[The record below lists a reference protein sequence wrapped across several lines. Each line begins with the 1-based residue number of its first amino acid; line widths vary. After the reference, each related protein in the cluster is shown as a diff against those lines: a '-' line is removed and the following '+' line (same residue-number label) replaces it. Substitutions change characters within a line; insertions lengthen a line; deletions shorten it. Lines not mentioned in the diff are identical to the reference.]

1 MILATVL
8 FPLISSYLVEPWL
21 LAIYGKVTLL
31 AQENVM
37 IMLIMLFLLMVL
49 PISTMYYKKDHRQLK
64 PYMGG
69 MTTTDRMHFTGAIG
83 IDREVTLGNY
93 YLENYFGENKMSKIG
108 IPLCI
113 ILLGVMFAGV
123 AYAGLVH

>member
-1 MILATVL
+1 MVLATVL

-21 LAIYGKVTLL
+21 LAIYGQVTLL
-31 AQENVM
+31 AQENVA
-37 IMLIMLFLLMVL
+37 IMLIMLMVL
-49 PISTMYYKKDHRQLK
+49 PISMLYYRKDHRQLK

-69 MTTTDRMHFTGAIG
+69 MTTTNRMHFTGAIG

-93 YLENYFGENKMSKIG
+93 YLENYFGEQKISKIG

-113 ILLGVMFAGV
+113 ILLAVMFAGV
-123 AYAGLVH
+123 AVAGLVH